1 MARFK
6 EKYPEKYAAKS
17 AMGKIKPSVDGNQ
30 FHHWSYNLCDAKDVI
45 ELTVRQHK
53 KAHRFIIYD
62 QERFMYRRSTDN
74 VLLDTKQEHLKWI
87 TYAINNFED

>member
-17 AMGKIKPSVDGNQ
+17 NSGWLKPDIDGNQ
-30 FHHWSYNLCDAKDVI
+30 LHHWSYNKEHYKDVI
-45 ELTVRQHK
+45 ELSVKEHK

-74 VLLDTKQEHLKWI
+74 VLLDTKEEHLKWI